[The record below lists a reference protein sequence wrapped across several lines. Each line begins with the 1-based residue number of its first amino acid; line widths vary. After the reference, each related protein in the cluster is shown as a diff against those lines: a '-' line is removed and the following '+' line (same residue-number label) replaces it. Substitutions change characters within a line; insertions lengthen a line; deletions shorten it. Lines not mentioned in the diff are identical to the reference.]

1 MTMSITAKEKF
12 GFSSKQIT
20 AYLVAYRDEIGVLK
34 RTRPWLYYN
43 LPATLGIPQR
53 KWTAKRT
60 FLRFLLAN
68 RSVRILRN
76 ITYCQIGKRAIS
88 NVILDIIRDCGRS
101 KQEQVAALEQ
111 IKEAIVFFEPI
122 PNLRPCTPS
131 RSIDAVHK
139 QWAEKLT
146 SQVVKRIK
154 EHLGIPGND

>member
-88 NVILDIIRDCGRS
+88 NIILDIVRDCGKS
-101 KQEQVAALEQ
+101 EQEQKTALER
-111 IKEAIVFFEPI
+111 IREAIVFFEPI
-122 PNLRPCTPS
+122 PSLQPCDPS
-131 RSIDAVHK
+131 RTLDTVHRE
-139 QWAEKLT
+139 WAEKLT
-146 SQVVKRIK
+146 FQEVKRIK
-154 EHLGIPGND
+154 GHLGNLGND

>member
-20 AYLVAYRDEIGVLK
+20 AYLVAYRDEICILK
-34 RTRPWLYYN
+34 RTRPWLYFN

-76 ITYCQIGKRAIS
+76 ITYCQIGKRSIS

-111 IKEAIVFFEPI
+111 INEAIVFFEPM
-122 PNLRPCTPS
+122 PSLQPCNPS
-131 RSIDAVHK
+131 RTLDTVHRE
-139 QWAEKLT
+139 WAEKLT
-146 SQVVKRIK
+146 FQEVKRIK
-154 EHLGIPGND
+154 GHLGILGND